1 MNEPASK
8 GKSLDESDRAGKR
21 LPAAYAHFVER
32 FPGIGNAWDL
42 IREAEGKSGPLN
54 EKTRRLVKLAVAV
67 GREAEGATHSAVRK
81 ARAAGVSNEELEQVV
96 ALAATTIGLPSAVK
110 TFCWITE
117 TAQQR
122 KDGHAH

>member
-1 MNEPASK
+1 MSEPARK
-8 GKSLDESDRAGKR
+8 GKSMDDSDRTGKR
-21 LPAAYAHFVER
+21 PPAAYTHFVER
-32 FPGIGNAWDL
+32 FPGIGKAWDL

-81 ARAAGVSNEELEQVV
+81 ARAAGASNEELEQVA

-110 TFCWITE
+110 TFRWIAE
-117 TAQQR
+117 TAEQE
-122 KDGHAH
+122 KDGHAD

>member
-8 GKSLDESDRAGKR
+8 GKSRDESDRAGKR
-21 LPAAYAHFVER
+21 PPAAYAHFVER
-32 FPGIGNAWDL
+32 FPGIGKAWDL

-81 ARAAGVSNEELEQVV
+81 ARAAGASNEELEQVV

-110 TFCWITE
+110 TFRWIAE
-117 TAQQR
+117 TAEQG
-122 KDGHAH
+122 KDSHAD